1 MELRMDAD
9 AERGPGSRL
18 ERWSEPALTMLAVE
32 LALAV
37 FIVAPL
43 GVTAPRDGFVL
54 PFVITAL
61 VVVPVLLT
69 GLLVASRNGA
79 ATAAVFVAAALIVAG
94 MVFAFLGPSEL
105 ATSLHLAGAL
115 IMGCALIWVVARA
128 VFAPGRVTL
137 HRLVG
142 TVVLYLM
149 IGATF
154 AGLYGTLAL
163 VVPHAF
169 RGTPPRT
176 DGAALIAHALYF
188 SFQTLTTAGYGDIT
202 PTHPLTRGLS
212 NLESVIG
219 QLYPATLIARVV
231 TLELAGRGRGD
242 RSGDGR

>member
-1 MELRMDAD
+1 MDPD
-9 AERGPGSRL
+9 AGRGLGPRL
-18 ERWSEPALTMLAVE
+18 KRWSEPALTVLAIELAV
-32 LALAV
+32 AL

-43 GVTAPRDGFVL
+43 GVAAPPGRGFVL
-54 PFVITAL
+54 PLVLTSL
-61 VVVPVLLT
+61 VVAPVLVT
-69 GLLVASRNGA
+69 AMLVASRNGA

-94 MVFAFLGPSEL
+94 MVFDFLRPSVL
-105 ATSLHLAGAL
+105 VTSLHLAGAL
-115 IMGCALIWVVARA
+115 IMGCALIWVVAQA

-137 HRLVG
+137 HRLIG
-142 TVVLYLM
+142 TVLLYLM

-154 AGLYGTLAL
+154 AGLYGTLTL
-163 VVPHAF
+163 LVPHAF
-169 RGTPPRT
+169 RGTPPRG

-219 QLYPATLIARVV
+219 QLYPATLIARMV

-242 RSGDGR
+242 RSGDES

>member
-1 MELRMDAD
+1 MDAD
-9 AERGPGSRL
+9 AERGSGSRL
-18 ERWSEPALTMLAVE
+18 ERWSEPALTVLAIELAV
-32 LALAV
+32 AV

-43 GVTAPRDGFVL
+43 GVTAPRGGVVL
-54 PFVITAL
+54 PLVIIAL
-61 VVVPVLLT
+61 VVAPVLLA
-69 GLLVASRNGA
+69 GMLVASRNGA

-94 MVFAFLGPSEL
+94 LVFGLLRPSVL
-105 ATSLHLAGAL
+105 VTWLHLAGAL
-115 IMGCALIWVVARA
+115 IMGSALIGVVARA
-128 VFAPGRVTL
+128 VFAPGPVTR

-154 AGLYGTLAL
+154 AGLYGTLGL
-163 VVPHAF
+163 LVPHAF
-169 RGTPPRT
+169 HGAPPRG

-219 QLYPATLIARVV
+219 QLYPATLIARMV
-231 TLELAGRGRGD
+231 TLELASHGRD
-242 RSGDGR
+242 NRSGDGRRG